1 MIEFLLAVDWGIAL
15 LMLAGTVLLV
25 SIIAAI
31 CWFKT
36 DINTELIVFFCATS
50 LLMAP
55 LMSVAWGAYGSIAW
69 SRAMPRAAITENVKT
84 EEVYDIPKI
93 YEYNLEIEE
102 EE

>member
-69 SRAMPRAAITENVKT
+69 SRAIPAAAIKVEQKD
-84 EEVYDIPKI
+84 VYDIPKV
-93 YEYNLEIEE
+93 YEYSLEIEE
-102 EE
+102 EEE